1 MYVVLIGVENQ
12 SNIHYAM
19 PVKNMIYDALSYG
32 KQVNKTKIFHSKR
45 KDYKSEDEFL
55 SGFTKND
62 KIIPVI
68 TITLYLGLKPWDGPR
83 KLTDMMANLDE
94 RLLQFVSDYNI
105 NLVDPAEISDFDKF
119 RTELKQLL
127 EVLHNSYDR
136 EKLQDIIQKDERF
149 KSLNRETVDA
159 INTFAGTNIEVNED
173 EEVIDMCKAWE
184 DQKEAGIQ
192 EGRKVGI
199 KEGRKAGIQE
209 GKFNVLLSLV
219 QDGTLE
225 INIAANK
232 MNMTVDEFKNYMKT
246 IKV

>member
-1 MYVVLIGVENQ
+1 MDTEAGLLI
-12 SNIHYAM
+12 
-19 PVKNMIYDALSYG
+19 
-32 KQVNKTKIFHSKR
+32 
-45 KDYKSEDEFL
+45 
-55 SGFTKND
+55 
-62 KIIPVI
+62 
-68 TITLYLGLKPWDGPR
+68 
-83 KLTDMMANLDE
+83 
-94 RLLQFVSDYNI
+94 
-105 NLVDPAEISDFDKF
+105 
-119 RTELKQLL
+119 
-127 EVLHNSYDR
+127 
-136 EKLQDIIQKDERF
+136 